1 MAARRI
7 NRLLWTLALL
17 LLAFFALK
25 TFVGDVYPVTSS
37 SMEPT
42 IRKGEWVLVLYD
54 DSPPERFDLV
64 VLTRGDGTYVKRVA
78 GRR

>member
-1 MAARRI
+1 MVVRRL
-7 NRLLWTLALL
+7 NRLFWTLAIL

-42 IRKGEWVLVLYD
+42 IRAGEWVLVLYD
-54 DSPPERFDLV
+54 DSPPANRLP
-64 VLTRGDGTYVKRVA
+64 KA
-78 GRR
+78 